1 MSETKK
7 TAIVFFPTDAT
18 PSNYEYAHE
27 FWRSYGEK
35 YGVVSVQDVRDF
47 GDCEDAEYVFLNPV
61 GKDGHPSGERL
72 CIWMEAAIKR
82 ASAIEFATNAG
93 YFDDAPFKVR

>member
-61 GKDGHPSGERL
+61 GKDGHPSWERL
-72 CIWMEAAIKR
+72 CILMEAAIKR
-82 ASAIEFATNAG
+82 EYAIEFSTNAG